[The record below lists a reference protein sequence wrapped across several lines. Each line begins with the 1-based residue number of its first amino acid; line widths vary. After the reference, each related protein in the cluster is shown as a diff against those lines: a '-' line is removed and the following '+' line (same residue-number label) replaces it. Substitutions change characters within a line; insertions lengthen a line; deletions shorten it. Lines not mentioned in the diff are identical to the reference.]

1 MPSQVEG
8 FLYHRISS
16 SLSSGTFNQFSFL
29 LYLINH
35 IQMKNILLTSLI
47 FSFIN
52 FQSCEILTTE
62 DRTEN
67 NMIDKIIV
75 GTFALER
82 FDESNKR
89 FTESVQVSKGT
100 WDTYDEGDDF
110 EFNGFTW
117 KIRMKVST

>member
-1 MPSQVEG
+1 MI
-8 FLYHRISS
+8 ISYPNEKYIIY
-16 SLSSGTFNQFSFL
+16 FVNFFFDQFS
-29 LYLINH
+29 
-35 IQMKNILLTSLI
+35 K
-47 FSFIN
+47 
-52 FQSCEILTTE
+52 CEILTSE

-67 NMIDKIIV
+67 NINDKVIV

-89 FTESVQVSKGT
+89 FTESVQVTKGT

-117 KIRMKVST
+117 KIRMKIST

>member
-1 MPSQVEG
+1 
-8 FLYHRISS
+8 
-16 SLSSGTFNQFSFL
+16 
-29 LYLINH
+29 
-35 IQMKNILLTSLI
+35 
-47 FSFIN
+47 
-52 FQSCEILTTE
+52 
-62 DRTEN
+62 
-67 NMIDKIIV
+67 MIDKIIV